1 MSSVISAKP
10 PLVANQDVPLFVS
23 ILTSPVSNAKTPFLC
38 LCITPKDPSTPG
50 HLRYLT
56 LSSLITFIG
65 VTISIEIVTP
75 IKVIN
80 EESVK
85 YLRCPGVDGSFG
97 VMHKHRNGVFALETG
112 EVKIETNNGT
122 SWFATSGGFAEITE
136 DKVELLLES
145 IEKSN
150 EIDVKRATEALE
162 RAKARKKNID
172 DNVDTT
178 RLEASLS
185 RALNRLKVSKK

>member
-1 MSSVISAKP
+1 M
-10 PLVANQDVPLFVS
+10 
-23 ILTSPVSNAKTPFLC
+23 KTF
-38 LCITPKDPSTPG
+38 
-50 HLRYLT
+50 
-56 LSSLITFIG
+56 SL
-65 VTISIEIVTP
+65 EIVTP

-80 EESVK
+80 QESVK

-97 VMHKHRNGVFALETG
+97 VMHNHRNGVFALDTG

-162 RAKARKKNID
+162 RAKARRKNID
-172 DNVDTT
+172 DN
-178 RLEASLS
+178 LSLIHI
-185 RALNRLKVSKK
+185 